1 MKNLKKLATPMVA
14 MLVVSS
20 MLAGCATQGTPGATG
35 TNGNTTAGADAASGE
50 CNTAMLAGIGAV
62 VGGLLGGGNNTVRG
76 AALGA
81 SLGALACVA
90 LNYQSQQV
98 KTAQQVQTD
107 YKVANKGK
115 LPEQSTL
122 VKYETGFTPASVR
135 PGQKAQTNSY
145 IEVAAGTRDPNPL
158 VEEELSLFKPNGDLI
173 KTVRKVVSSNNGS
186 GAYKGG
192 FSIPM
197 PEGVPQ
203 GIYPVRTALYL
214 NNKRVGGQDV
224 KLQIVQRA
232 APAAEL
238 QLARAY

>member
-1 MKNLKKLATPMVA
+1 MKNLKQMAKPLVA

-20 MLAGCATQGTPGATG
+20 MLAGCAAPGGPGATG
-35 TNGNTTAGADAASGE
+35 NTTTAGTEAASGE

-90 LNYQSQQV
+90 LNFQSQQV
-98 KTAQQVQTD
+98 KTSQQVQAD

-122 VKYETGFTPASVR
+122 VKYETGFTPSSVR

-158 VEEELSLFKPNGDLI
+158 VEEELSLYKPNGELI

-214 NNKRVGGQDV
+214 NSKRVGGQDV
-224 KLQIVQRA
+224 KLQIVQRQ
-232 APAAEL
+232 APASEL
-238 QLARAY
+238 QLALAY